1 MQFINCIV
9 FDLSKCTFTFR
20 ILQMA
25 IFRIFHEFF
34 MNYSRLR
41 ILNKCLRIFK
51 ILFLEHMTHKNVQ
64 NSSSY
69 PFVFYFSLHIF
80 KMIHQF
86 GKRQEMT
93 DFKSAKLNI
102 AE

>member
-1 MQFINCIV
+1 
-9 FDLSKCTFTFR
+9 
-20 ILQMA
+20 MA

-86 GKRQEMT
+86 GKRQEMA